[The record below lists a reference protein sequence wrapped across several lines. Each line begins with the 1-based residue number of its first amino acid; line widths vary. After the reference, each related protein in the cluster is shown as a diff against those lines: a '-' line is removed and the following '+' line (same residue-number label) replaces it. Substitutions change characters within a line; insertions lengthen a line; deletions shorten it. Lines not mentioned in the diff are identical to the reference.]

1 MPKIYLSPSTQ
12 EYNKYYDGN
21 GNEEYYMNLIADAM
35 EPYLEASGIS
45 YTRNDPDEGLSKAI
59 AQSNSGNYDLH
70 LALHSNASPDSLS
83 GTLRGTDFYYYTVS
97 QNGKRAATVLADNF
111 KSIYPAPEL
120 VKTIPTMILAEVR
133 RTRNPAVLAE
143 LAYHDNAQDA
153 EWLRSNIEEIA
164 RNLVQGLC
172 EYFGIN
178 FVDIKSP
185 EPSPD
190 YERVGVVT
198 TNGGRLN
205 IRARP
210 STDSAVIA
218 QIPNGIRVSIIEKV
232 GNWYIVEYDG
242 VIGFVNSDYI
252 TLLTREG

>member
-12 EYNKYYDGN
+12 EYNRYYDGN
-21 GNEEYYMNLIADAM
+21 GSEEYYMNLIADAM

-59 AQSNSGNYDLH
+59 SQSNSGNYDLH
-70 LALHSNASPDSLS
+70 LALHSNASPDSLA
-83 GTLRGTDFYYYTVS
+83 GTLRGSDFYYYTVS

-111 KSIYPAPEL
+111 KSIYPNPEL
-120 VKTIPTMILAEVR
+120 VKAIPTMILAEVR
-133 RTRNPAVLAE
+133 RTRTPAVLAE
-143 LAYHDNAQDA
+143 LAYHDNPEDA
-153 EWLRSNIEEIA
+153 EWIRSNIAEIA

-178 FVDIKSP
+178 FVDIKTP
-185 EPSPD
+185 APAPD
-190 YERVGVVT
+190 YERIGVVT
-198 TNGGRLN
+198 TQGGRLN

-218 QIPNGIRVSIIEKV
+218 QIPNGMRVSLIEKV
-232 GNWYIVEYDG
+232 GDWYIVDYNG

-252 TLLTREG
+252 TLLTRE